1 MVEVGHGVQHA
12 LKFRRD
18 VLVDCFTTTAARASL
33 RKETQRKRERER
45 EREREEKNV
54 SEFEAVAS
62 TPNFPHKRPNLVL
75 GKRANRNRST
85 FVETQ
90 TTTKG
95 TDERRRKE
103 EEEEEE
109 EEESH
114 APSTYFSRYVIAP
127 SIASKKVVVVFE
139 TPSHLLL
146 LFCNNEDKREMGSNS
161 LRLFLR
167 AKLKGRIINYS
178 SPEEEEDRRARFF
191 FL

>member
-1 MVEVGHGVQHA
+1 LTVLPPPPRARVYE
-12 LKFRRD
+12 KRRN
-18 VLVDCFTTTAARASL
+18 
-33 RKETQRKRERER
+33 ER

-95 TDERRRKE
+95 TDERRK
-103 EEEEEE
+103 EE

-167 AKLKGRIINYS
+167 AKLKGRIITLLQKKKKIVERVFSFFNTS
-178 SPEEEEDRRARFF
+178 SSRHV
-191 FL
+191 

>member
-1 MVEVGHGVQHA
+1 MCRFSPAPIGGREKGGSI
-12 LKFRRD
+12 R
-18 VLVDCFTTTAARASL
+18 
-33 RKETQRKRERER
+33 RKRE
-45 EREREEKNV
+45 
-54 SEFEAVAS
+54 
-62 TPNFPHKRPNLVL
+62 
-75 GKRANRNRST
+75 
-85 FVETQ
+85 
-90 TTTKG
+90 TTKKKRG
-95 TDERRRKE
+95 GIK
-103 EEEEEE
+103 
-109 EEESH
+109 SH

>member
-1 MVEVGHGVQHA
+1 
-12 LKFRRD
+12 
-18 VLVDCFTTTAARASL
+18 
-33 RKETQRKRERER
+33 
-45 EREREEKNV
+45 
-54 SEFEAVAS
+54 
-62 TPNFPHKRPNLVL
+62 VL
-75 GKRANRNRST
+75 GKRAHRNRST

-95 TDERRRKE
+95 TDERRKE
-103 EEEEEE
+103 EDEDK
-109 EEESH
+109 SH

>member
-1 MVEVGHGVQHA
+1 M
-12 LKFRRD
+12 
-18 VLVDCFTTTAARASL
+18 
-33 RKETQRKRERER
+33 
-45 EREREEKNV
+45 
-54 SEFEAVAS
+54 
-62 TPNFPHKRPNLVL
+62 L

-95 TDERRRKE
+95 TDERRRKEE

-167 AKLKGRIINYS
+167 AKLKGRIITLLQKKKKIVERVFSFFNTS
-178 SPEEEEDRRARFF
+178 SSRHV
-191 FL
+191 

>member
-1 MVEVGHGVQHA
+1 M
-12 LKFRRD
+12 
-18 VLVDCFTTTAARASL
+18 
-33 RKETQRKRERER
+33 
-45 EREREEKNV
+45 
-54 SEFEAVAS
+54 
-62 TPNFPHKRPNLVL
+62 L

-95 TDERRRKE
+95 TDERRKE

-167 AKLKGRIINYS
+167 AKLKGRIIITLLQKKKKIVERVFSFFNTS
-178 SPEEEEDRRARFF
+178 SSRHV
-191 FL
+191 